1 MSIILILGCL
11 KRGPICVTI
20 ELPFAIWQDP
30 ISFVK
35 WTECVQTLIKH
46 LCTLLTYIAWIA
58 TIKLLIKKKRE
69 KELTRSYMILCLDG
83 LVSNDYGFKL
93 CWLQFIYFNFVKA
106 RQRYIVGLN
115 VKSTEKEE
123 RFSKLLGK

>member
-46 LCTLLTYIAWIA
+46 LYTSLTFGINKVYIVWIA
-58 TIKLLIKKKRE
+58 TIKLLIKKK
-69 KELTRSYMILCLDG
+69 KLTRSYMILCL
-83 LVSNDYGFKL
+83 
-93 CWLQFIYFNFVKA
+93 
-106 RQRYIVGLN
+106 
-115 VKSTEKEE
+115 
-123 RFSKLLGK
+123 